1 MAEMVRSLEKK
12 DKEEKDWAALAW
24 INLKNYARKITSIPS
39 FGTLKIT
46 ALINIP
52 RFIKNSITISTHRWK
67 QIMKKK
73 DDSAIQRQHVFH

>member
-12 DKEEKDWAALAW
+12 DKEEKDWAALVW

-52 RFIKNSITISTHRWK
+52 RFIKNSITISTHRMETDHEEK
-67 QIMKKK
+67 
-73 DDSAIQRQHVFH
+73 R